1 MSLCVMSVGG
11 LRSLVATC
19 HERGGSQQLRTHVFQ
34 AWRWG
39 GVLATI
45 QPCGMSVE
53 VSAAMHPRVT
63 SHGGG
68 GCLSSCLPTCH
79 EHEGL
84 SRSIPACHEH
94 GGGVSVAVY
103 SHLMRV
109 GWLRSCAPMSRAW
122 GVSAAMHPHPR
133 AWGGGV
139 SQQPS
144 TQVRSAGG
152 LSSRAHTPH
161 TPTPPRVTNSGQL
174 GSHRPRTHVSRARA
188 ASALSAPVPTCPE
201 RARPQQPRTRVSPAW
216 SWGCWGGVVSQH
228 PPSTHSMSTQG
239 LSPPSLSLRGHG
251 APKPAT
257 VPGELAARPGEA
269 ERPRPRCPC
278 PPLLLPPPG
287 RPHGRQ

>member
-1 MSLCVMSVGG
+1 MRVSADVYPHVMS
-11 LRSLVATC
+11 
-19 HERGGSQQLRTHVFQ
+19 
-34 AWRWG
+34 
-39 GVLATI
+39 
-45 QPCGMSVE
+45 M
-53 VSAAMHPRVT
+53 
-63 SHGGG
+63 GGG
-68 GCLSSCLPTCH
+68 GLSSRVLAS
-79 EHEGL
+79 HEGGMAQEL
-84 SRSIPACHEH
+84 CTHVTS
-94 GGGVSVAVY
+94 
-103 SHLMRV
+103 V
-109 GWLRSCAPMSRAW
+109 GWSQQQCADMSRAW

-133 AWGGGV
+133 AWGGGGV
-139 SQQPS
+139 SAAVYPGQKRRGSQQPG
-144 TQVRSAGG
+144 T
-152 LSSRAHTPH
+152 HPPH
-161 TPTPPRVTNSGQL
+161 TPPPRVTNSGQL